1 MLQKSLFWAPF
12 FMQPPSRL
20 SATPWECGS
29 APGSPALM
37 AQCRWHGAGGMVPGH
52 GCPTGRPHPGQL
64 PGAWAWGS
72 APRELGLGRDR
83 RSWQT
88 FGENR
93 LPPSRVPSKGE
104 QAPRTPLTAPF
115 FISVICW
122 VGHLCVISVLC
133 DTNRNLCVLRMW
145 NTKATCW
152 RIV

>member
-104 QAPRTPLTAPF
+104 QAPRTPGLLSLLPSLSLLFAGLD
-115 FISVICW
+115 ISVSFLSF
-122 VGHLCVISVLC
+122 VTQT
-133 DTNRNLCVLRMW
+133 DTFVSWGCEILRLL
-145 NTKATCW
+145 AG
-152 RIV
+152 